1 MENPNYK
8 NENIDR
14 IYLNNMQTNQ
24 FLKVENSLLELEK
37 YFVELIS

>member
-24 FLKVENSLLELEK
+24 FLKVENSLLELET
-37 YFVELIS
+37 YFIELIS